1 MKKKTLISIVGPTA
15 VGKTGVA
22 IELAKQFKA
31 EIISSD
37 SRQFY
42 KEISIGTAKPEV
54 GELAQIP
61 HHFINNLFI
70 SENYNA
76 SFFEDQVIEFLNS
89 YFKTNDVAI
98 MCGGSGM
105 YVDAVLRGFDSEV
118 PTANE
123 KLRAEL
129 NSKYQEFGL
138 TYLQSILRDI
148 DPKAF
153 ESIDIQNSKRLIRA
167 IEICKVTGKSNA
179 EIKKGKA
186 KQRPFNTIE
195 IGLEL
200 PRPLLYERINQR
212 VDLMLA
218 RGLVDEV
225 KSVEKHRNNNA
236 LKTVGYKETFNY
248 LDGNCTLEECTEKIK
263 TNSRRYAKRQLTWFK
278 RNQALEWFSPKEI
291 NKISKYIRTII
302 EQQ

>member
-1 MKKKTLISIVGPTA
+1 MKKKILISIVGPTA
-15 VGKTGVA
+15 VGKTATA
-22 IELAKQFKA
+22 IELAKQFEA

-42 KEISIGTAKPEV
+42 KEISIGTAKPTAD
-54 GELAQIP
+54 ELAKIP
-61 HHFINNLFI
+61 HHFINNLSI
-70 SENYNA
+70 SESYNA

-105 YVDAVLRGFDSEV
+105 YVNAVLKGFDSEI

-123 KLRAEL
+123 KLRTEL

-138 TYLQSILRDI
+138 TYLQNILEKI
-148 DPKAF
+148 DPIHF
-153 ESIDIQNSKRLIRA
+153 GSIDIHNSKRLIRA
-167 IEICKVTGKSNA
+167 IEICKITGKSNA
-179 EIKKGKA
+179 EIKKGEA

-200 PRPLLYERINQR
+200 PRPCLYEQINQR
-212 VDLMLA
+212 VDLMLGQ
-218 RGLVDEV
+218 GLVEEV
-225 KSVEKHRNNNA
+225 KSLQEHKNNNA
-236 LKTVGYKETFNY
+236 LKTVGYKETFDY
-248 LDGNCTLEECTEKIK
+248 LDGIYTLEECTEKIK

-278 RNQALEWFSPKEI
+278 RNQELVWFSPKEI
-291 NKISKYIRTII
+291 NKISKYIRTKI

>member
-1 MKKKTLISIVGPTA
+1 LKKKTLISIVGPTA

-123 KLRAEL
+123 QLRAEL
-129 NSKYQEFGL
+129 NIKYQEFGL

-218 RGLVDEV
+218 QGLVDEV